1 MKATFEW
8 LVTKDNEVLLK
19 LPNGQYRLME
29 AFGDMTMK
37 DFFCS
42 CSLSKEEKEACEKE
56 YEKVAEQSQTQT
68 KGVQYELSLMEQ
80 LPLISEL
87 PPNEALDYATAEEF
101 IKENLVPEK
110 WPDSR
115 GLRSAVS
122 RRLTKISDARKL
134 RMVIIP
140 TNNGRNKVYGFH
152 FLARG
157 FLLKELINGRYGNLE
172 KYRPSRQ
179 AIDIQSK
186 P

>member
-19 LPNGQYRLME
+19 LSNGQYRLME

-42 CSLSKEEKEACEKE
+42 CSLSKEEKDSCEKE

-68 KGVQYELSLMEQ
+68 KGVQYELSSREH

-87 PPNEALDYATAEEF
+87 PPNEALCYATAEDF
-101 IKENLVPEK
+101 IRFNLLDEG

-115 GLRSAVS
+115 GFRSAVS
-122 RRLTKISDARKL
+122 RRLTKISDERNC
-134 RMVIIP
+134 RIVIIP
-140 TNNGRNKVYGFH
+140 THNGRNKVYGFH
-152 FLARG
+152 HLARG
-157 FLLKELINGRYGNLE
+157 FLVKELMDGKYGNLE

-186 P
+186 S